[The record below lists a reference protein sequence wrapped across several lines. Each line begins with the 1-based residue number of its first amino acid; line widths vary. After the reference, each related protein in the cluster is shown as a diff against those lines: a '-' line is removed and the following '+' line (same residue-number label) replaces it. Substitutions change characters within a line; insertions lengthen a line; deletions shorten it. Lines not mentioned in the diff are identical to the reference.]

1 MQQTWG
7 QFNSGIGIGIDY
19 LKKNELEL
27 RNFEKELELRNFELE
42 FSYKTIKS
50 KN

>member
-1 MQQTWG
+1 MV
-7 QFNSGIGIGIDY
+7 NSGIGIDY

-27 RNFEKELELRNFELE
+27 RNFKLELRNFGLELRNFE
-42 FSYKTIKS
+42 FDVSYKKIKS